1 MKPMFEVR
9 TFSGTQIEVHL
20 DAVASLRIAV
30 FRDWPYLYCGD
41 REYEKK
47 YLATYAQSPDSLFV
61 LAFDGEQ
68 VIGASTG
75 IPLAHETVAFQQ
87 PFLEQRIGLGNVG
100 YFGESVLLARYRGHG
115 LGHRFFDERERYARS
130 LGGFTMT
137 AFCAVERD
145 KNDAR
150 RGDGTRSNDL
160 FWIKRGYRCQDDM
173 ICSLDW
179 QEVGCDEVST
189 HSLRFWLRPLEPA

>member
-1 MKPMFEVR
+1 MFDVR
-9 TFSGTQIEVHL
+9 TFSGTQIAAHL
-20 DAVASLRIAV
+20 DAVANLRIVV
-30 FRDWPYLYCGD
+30 FRDWPYLYAGD

-75 IPLAHETVAFQQ
+75 IPLAHETFAFQQ
-87 PFLEQRIGLGNVG
+87 PFLEQRIGLGNVF
-100 YFGESVLLARYRGHG
+100 YFGESVLLTSYRGQG

-137 AFCAVERD
+137 AFCSVERD
-145 KNDAR
+145 QDDAR
-150 RGDGTRSNDL
+150 RSDSARPNDL
-160 FWIKRGYRCQDDM
+160 FWIKRGYRRQEDM
-173 ICSLDW
+173 TCSLDW
-179 QEVGCDEVST
+179 QEVGCEEVSA
-189 HSLRFWLRPLEPA
+189 HSLRFWLRPLGPA